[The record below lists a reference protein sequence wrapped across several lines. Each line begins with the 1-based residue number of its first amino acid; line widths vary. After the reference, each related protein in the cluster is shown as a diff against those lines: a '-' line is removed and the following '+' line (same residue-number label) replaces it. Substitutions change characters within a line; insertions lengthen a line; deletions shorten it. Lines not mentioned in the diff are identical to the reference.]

1 MTPENASTSGHDDF
15 SSWFDFGILN
25 QLPDASARLLN
36 HFKSFSKQGE
46 STLKEK
52 HATGV
57 PAKVLIQARA
67 LLVDRLLVQAWEQI
81 VTVDRG
87 NQLALIAVGGYGRKE
102 LMPGSDID
110 LMVLLADAD
119 NDEINTALESFLIF
133 LWDIGLEVGHSV
145 RTVDDCIKQSLA
157 DITVVTNLMESRLL
171 TGSQHLYEEM
181 RQATA
186 PDKIWE
192 SCDFF
197 KAKHAEQVARHRKY
211 HNTAYKL
218 EPNVKEGPG
227 GLRDIQMITWVTNRH
242 FDNASLEELVEND
255 FLTDQEYQGL
265 IQGRDYL
272 WEVRFALH
280 TLTGRGEDRLL
291 FDYQR
296 MIAEQF
302 GYRDTPDKLGV
313 EAFMKKYYQT
323 IMELSRLNEMLLQL
337 FHEEIISP
345 DNHSAPLKLNNRF
358 QSRNGYLEVINA
370 GVFKRYPFALLE
382 VFLLLE
388 QHPEIKGVRADTIRE
403 IRANVNLI
411 DDDFRQDIRTRSL
424 FMEIIRQPHGI
435 THELRRMNTYG
446 ILAAYLPAFKN
457 IVGLMQYDL
466 FHTYTVDEHI
476 LFVVRNLRRF
486 TVEEFASEFPLC
498 SKIIA
503 TLPKPELVYIA
514 GLFHDIAKGRGGNH
528 SELGCDDAEQ
538 FCINHSLSKQDTRL
552 VIWLVKQHLLMS
564 ATAQREDIGDPVVIN
579 RFANTVGN
587 AVYLDYLYLL
597 TVADIRGTNPDLWNS
612 WKDALF
618 KQLYYRTRDA
628 LQRGLDDPIQRS
640 ESARHTQEEAK
651 QLFKDDFDNNQV
663 GALWAS
669 LGEEYFLR
677 HSPDQV
683 ARHTGLLLSNPSTP
697 VVDIYPHDAHGSTE
711 IFICTGARDDLFH
724 LTAVVLEQ
732 LGLNVVDAGIITTQ
746 KQRVINTFY
755 VLEES
760 GEIIRND
767 FRINEIRNAL
777 LNALSSEKGEDWHIS
792 RHAPRHY
799 RHFQIKTR
807 IDFRQD
813 ETSQRTIMELVTSDR
828 PGLLSKVGKAFN
840 VCGVRLHNAKI
851 ATLGARAED
860 VYYIS
865 DRDNKPLTEEAQFDC
880 LRETLTSYLDKENT
894 A

>member
-1 MTPENASTSGHDDF
+1 MTPESASASDHDDF
-15 SSWFDFGILN
+15 SSWFDFGSLN
-25 QLPDASARLLN
+25 QLPDAPTRLLN
-36 HFKSFSKQGE
+36 HFKSFLKQGE
-46 STLKEK
+46 STLKKK
-52 HATGV
+52 HAGGM

-67 LLVDRLLVQAWEQI
+67 LLVDRLLVRAWEQI
-81 VTVDRG
+81 VAVNKG
-87 NQLALIAVGGYGRKE
+87 NELSLIAVGGYGRKE

-110 LMVLLADAD
+110 LMVLLSDVG
-119 NDEINTALESFLIF
+119 NDEINAALESFLTF

-181 RQATA
+181 QRGTA
-186 PDKIWE
+186 ADKIWG
-192 SCDFF
+192 SRDFF
-197 KAKHAEQVARHRKY
+197 KAKRDEQVARHNKY

-227 GLRDIQMITWVTNRH
+227 GLRDIQMVIWVTNRH
-242 FDNASLEELVEND
+242 FGNASLEELVEND

-280 TLTGRGEDRLL
+280 NLTGRSEDRLL

-296 MIAEQF
+296 TLAEQF
-302 GYRDTPDKLGV
+302 GYQDTPDKLGV

-337 FHEEIISP
+337 FHEEILNP
-345 DNHSAPLKLNNRF
+345 DEQSDLQKLNNRF
-358 QSRNGYLEVINA
+358 QCRNGYLEVINV

-388 QHPEIKGVRADTIRE
+388 QHPEIKGVRADTIRA
-403 IRANVNLI
+403 IRANVDLI
-411 DDDFRQDIRTRSL
+411 DDTFRQDIRARSL

-446 ILAAYLPAFKN
+446 VLAGYLPAFKN

-498 SKIIA
+498 SKVIA

-528 SELGCDDAEQ
+528 SDLGCDDAEQ
-538 FCINHSLSKQDTRL
+538 FCINHSLSKQDTQL
-552 VIWLVKQHLLMS
+552 VVWLVKYHLLMS
-564 ATAQREDIGDPVVIN
+564 STAQRKDIGDPVVVN

-587 AVYLDYLYLL
+587 AVYLDYLYIL
-597 TVADIRGTNPDLWNS
+597 TVADIRGTNPELWNS
-612 WKDALF
+612 WMDALF
-618 KQLYYRTRDA
+618 RQLYFSTRNA
-628 LQRGLDDPIQRS
+628 LQRGLDDPLQRS
-640 ESARHTQEEAK
+640 ESVWQTQEEAK
-651 QLFKDDFDNNQV
+651 QLFKDDFDDSKIDT
-663 GALWAS
+663 LWAL

-697 VVDIYPHDAHGSTE
+697 LVDIRPHDERGSTE
-711 IFICTGARDDLFH
+711 IFVCTEARDDLFY
-724 LTAVVLEQ
+724 LITVALEQ

-746 KQRVINTFY
+746 DQRIVDTFY
-755 VLEES
+755 VLDES

-767 FRINEIRNAL
+767 FHINEIRNTL
-777 LNALSSEKGEDWHIS
+777 LNALTSENREEWHIS
-792 RHAPRHY
+792 RRAPRHY

-813 ETSQRTIMELVTSDR
+813 KTNQRTIMELVTSDR
-828 PGLLSKVGKAFN
+828 PGLLSKVGKAFH
-840 VCGVRLHNAKI
+840 VCGIRLHNAKI
-851 ATLGARAED
+851 ATPGARAED

-865 DRDNKPLTEEAQFDC
+865 DRDNRPLTEDAQFDC
-880 LRETLTSYLDKENT
+880 LRKTLATYLDQENI
-894 A
+894 